1 MLNKATI
8 IGHLGGDPTLR
19 STSGGTAVANFS
31 VATTERWK
39 DRNGEKQERTE
50 WHSVVAW
57 GVLGENCERYLRKG
71 SKAYVE
77 GRLQTREWE
86 DREGQ
91 KRRTTEIV
99 AMNVVFLDPKDSSNR
114 GDGGGGGGRG
124 NYQPPPHD
132 DDDVPF

>member
-8 IGHLGGDPTLR
+8 IGHLGRDPELR
-19 STSGGTAVANFS
+19 HTGGGNAVANFS
-31 VATTERWK
+31 IATTERWK
-39 DRNGEKQERTE
+39 DRNGEKQEKTE
-50 WHSVVAW
+50 WHNVVAW
-57 GVLGENCERYLRKG
+57 GVLGENCDKYLHKG

-99 AMNVVFLDPKDSSNR
+99 AMNVVFLDPKGSSDR
-114 GDGGGGGGRG
+114 GGGGGGGRS
-124 NYQPPPHD
+124 NYQPPPPD